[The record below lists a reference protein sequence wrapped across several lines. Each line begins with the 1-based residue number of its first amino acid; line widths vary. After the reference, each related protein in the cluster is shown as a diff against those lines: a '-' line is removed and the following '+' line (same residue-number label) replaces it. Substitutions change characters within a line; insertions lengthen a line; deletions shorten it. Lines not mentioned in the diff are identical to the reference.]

1 MQPRAATASRH
12 HPEKQPG
19 PPEAAT
25 AAVPAPLT
33 GARPSLSGSPFH
45 GGQGRH
51 HRLRGPVRT
60 HAVRPLPPPSPER
73 VGQGRHGRNPHFDI
87 SAQRFCAGLGQSS
100 LQLANRLPDGPV
112 AGHVSRRP
120 VFFRNRIVPDADI
133 SAACNNLARLDD
145 DGKTL
150 HMTLRGC
157 ARPARGTNL
166 DRGGDLFATRAR
178 VAGTCNST
186 PVNRERST
194 RVGPEVCRVKEPDF
208 PLLGCD
214 QDARLIY
221 SRAEPFGPIPFHFSL

>member
-12 HPEKQPG
+12 HPEEQPG

-45 GGQGRH
+45 GGLGRH
-51 HRLRGPVRT
+51 HRLRGPVCT
-60 HAVRPLPPPSPER
+60 HAVRPVPPPSPER
-73 VGQGRHGRNPHFDI
+73 VGQGRRGRNPHFDI
-87 SAQRFCAGLGQSS
+87 SAQRFCAGLGQSG

-120 VFFRNRIVPDADI
+120 VFFPKRIVPDVDI

-150 HMTLRGC
+150 DIPVGHV
-157 ARPARGTNL
+157 
-166 DRGGDLFATRAR
+166 RALLAER
-178 VAGTCNST
+178 TWTAAGTCFPPGLEWPEHATAPLST
-186 PVNRERST
+186 ESEVPVSAPKCAGSRNRIARCSDAT
-194 RVGPEVCRVKEPDF
+194 RM
-208 PLLGCD
+208 
-214 QDARLIY
+214 
-221 SRAEPFGPIPFHFSL
+221 RA

>member
-33 GARPSLSGSPFH
+33 GARPSLSGSPLH

-166 DRGGDLFATRAR
+166 DRGGGLVCHPGSSGRNMQQHPRQPRAKYPCRPRSVPGKGTRFPAARMRPGCALDL
-178 VAGTCNST
+178 
-186 PVNRERST
+186 
-194 RVGPEVCRVKEPDF
+194 
-208 PLLGCD
+208 
-214 QDARLIY
+214 Q
-221 SRAEPFGPIPFHFSL
+221 